1 MTGRSARLKVL
12 VVLAIATLCAGG
24 TALAG
29 GVAAAASPD
38 CSAVAAGPFLYA
50 GMVFP
55 DGAVECSGA
64 AGRIRVSGMLTR
76 DGVVVESA
84 RRDCRNTS
92 VCRLSVDLAHVDSP
106 GDQRWCARIGGS
118 VAGGSAVP
126 EATVCE
132 EGTF

>member
-1 MTGRSARLKVL
+1 MTGPGARLRFL
-12 VVLAIATLCAGG
+12 IVLAASAACAGG
-24 TALAG
+24 TAVAG
-29 GVAAAASPD
+29 GTAAASSAD
-38 CSAVAAGPFLYA
+38 CRAVAAGPFLYA

-64 AGRIRVSGMLTR
+64 VSRIRVYGVLTR

-92 VCRLSVDLAHVDSP
+92 VCRLSVDLVHVDSP
-106 GDQRWCARIGGS
+106 GDQLWCARIWGS

-132 EGTF
+132 EDVF

>member
-1 MTGRSARLKVL
+1 MTGPGARFKVL
-12 VVLAIATLCAGG
+12 VVLAASAVCAGG
-24 TALAG
+24 TAVDG
-29 GVAAAASPD
+29 DAAAASSAD
-38 CSAVAAGPFLYA
+38 CRAVAAGPFLYA

-64 AGRIRVSGMLTR
+64 VSRIRVSGVLTR
-76 DGVVVESA
+76 DGVAVESA

-92 VCRLSVDLAHVDSP
+92 ACRLSVDLAHVDSP
-106 GDQRWCARIGGS
+106 GDQRWCARISGS

-132 EGTF
+132 EATF